1 MNKKKTE
8 YDEYDPET
16 GYIKKD
22 WLSKIPAWVA
32 VIFLKY
38 WAAAAVV
45 FFLTIGGLDVGLDY
59 STMDTMTAEQIGSQ
73 SFKIVMILAL
83 GMALLFNYAVKQV
96 VFMLHSRTSNVKILY
111 LINMKGF
118 LAFVLHFVYLLAVSL
133 IMYFLITYLGYKGM
147 IVNFFGNT
155 SYGIEPFSYGFWF
168 LIVDG
173 IFVILKDIIVLI
185 VYRIQYSVQMKR
197 EIPIINPKPV
207 KEGN

>member
-22 WLSKIPAWVA
+22 FLSKIPGWVA

-59 STMDTMTAEQIGSQ
+59 TVAATMTPAEIGSQ
-73 SFKIVMILAL
+73 SFKIVMLLAL
-83 GMALLFNYAVKQV
+83 GMSLLFNYAVKQV
-96 VFMLHSRTSNVKILY
+96 VFMIHSRTSNVKILY
-111 LINMKGF
+111 LINMRGF
-118 LAFVLHFVYLLAVSL
+118 LAFVLHFVYMLAVSL
-133 IMYFLITYLGYKGM
+133 IMYFVITWLGSKGM

-155 SYGIEPFSYGFWF
+155 NYGICRF
-168 LIVDG
+168 LSL
-173 IFVILKDIIVLI
+173 FYLYLI
-185 VYRIQYSVQMKR
+185 R
-197 EIPIINPKPV
+197 
-207 KEGN
+207 

>member
-1 MNKKKTE
+1 MKKKKTE
-8 YDEYDPET
+8 IDEFDPET

-22 WLSKIPAWVA
+22 FLSKIPAWVA

-59 STMDTMTAEQIGSQ
+59 STMDTMTVAQVASQ
-73 SFKIVMILAL
+73 SMKIVIILAL
-83 GMALLFNYAVKQV
+83 GMSLLFNYAIKQV

-111 LINMKGF
+111 LINMRGF
-118 LAFVLHFVYLLAVSL
+118 LAFVLHFVYMLAVSL
-133 IMYFLITYLGYKGM
+133 IMYFLITWLGYKGM

-155 SYGIEPFSYGFWF
+155 NYGIEPFSYGFWF

-173 IFVILKDIIVLI
+173 IFVLLKDIIVLI
-185 VYRIQYSVQMKR
+185 VYRIQYNIQMKKP
-197 EIPIINPKPV
+197 IPVINQEPV
-207 KEGN
+207 KEA